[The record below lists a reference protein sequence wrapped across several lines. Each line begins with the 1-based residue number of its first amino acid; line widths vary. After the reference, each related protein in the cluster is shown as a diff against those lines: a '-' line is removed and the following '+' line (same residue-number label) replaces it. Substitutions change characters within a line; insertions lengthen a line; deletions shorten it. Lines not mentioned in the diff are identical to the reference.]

1 MAQAGPP
8 PVDLQTLL
16 DAKTPSSEQIRRLWQ
31 ISCRAAKLQSEVTF
45 NQWLENKV
53 PGLGLRPGRKLLEPL
68 FKRETSDEQAYIDRQ
83 WRQAEVG
90 SRDFYRP
97 RCELYDSATLITPIL
112 ENISELFRPCIPLT
126 IASLNRLIEELN
138 RKRDAVEQSR
148 AALKRAVETKRE
160 QGDLETAMKAVD
172 ESRVALTRVLRNRR
186 LELEPI
192 CISLTLLNNIKLQGG
207 IRTHYVE
214 TDRYNP
220 ILLARGEPPNDH
232 YLYFCEYFRETES
245 LIFSTYSTTLI
256 DDIPIDIQRTEQ
268 EGHRFDDA
276 HASYWL
282 IRFLKKFVY
291 LVDHHTPEVD
301 AIDLAYLRARSER
314 WDYWQTQGPYVAP
327 PADGFHAFPAFIVG
341 PPLPERPFWATW
353 RRPIEDGNDNIR
365 TLIFK
370 QVLDTARARHL
381 LQPNLDDGVF
391 INFGPWR
398 QIGQIQDNIRFFDA
412 LYYGGVGGTVNLF
425 SNARAYWTRAP
436 LLQELYDVFA
446 DPHTGKFLRAVQPF
460 TEAARHHLWAPPGEG
475 PGPTLG
481 LDPLGGPFFR
491 QVQESAVRKGM
502 RP

>member
-8 PVDLQTLL
+8 PVGLQTLL
-16 DAKTPSSEQIRRLWQ
+16 VAKTPSSEQIRRLWQ
-31 ISCRAAKLQSEVTF
+31 ISCRVAKLQSEVTF
-45 NQWLENKV
+45 NQWLKNTMPALV
-53 PGLGLRPGRKLLEPL
+53 LQSGWQVLEPHL
-68 FKRETSDEQAYIDRQ
+68 KSETSDEQAYIDRQ
-83 WRQAEVG
+83 WRQAEVR
-90 SRDFYRP
+90 SPNFYRP
-97 RCELYDSATLITPIL
+97 RCELYDSATLIIPIL

-126 IASLNRLIEELN
+126 IASLNQLIEELN

-160 QGDLETAMKAVD
+160 QGDLETAMRAVH

-192 CISLTLLNNIKLQGG
+192 CISLTVLNNTKLQGG
-207 IRTHYVE
+207 IRTHYAE
-214 TDRYNP
+214 TDHHNP

-232 YLYFCEYFRETES
+232 YLYFCEDFRRTER

-256 DDIPIDIQRTEQ
+256 DDIPVDIRTTAEH
-268 EGHRFDDA
+268 GHRFNDE

-314 WDYWQTQGPYVAP
+314 WDHWQTQGPYVAP
-327 PADGFHAFPAFIVG
+327 PADGLPAFPAFPGFVG
-341 PPLPERPFWATW
+341 GPQPLPERPFWATW

-370 QVLDTARARHL
+370 QVLDTARAFHQRH
-381 LQPNLDDGVF
+381 GVF
-391 INFGPWR
+391 VDLGPWR

-425 SNARAYWTRAP
+425 SNARLHGTRAP
-436 LLQELYDVFA
+436 LLQELYDVF
-446 DPHTGKFLRAVQPF
+446 TGKYLRAVQPF

-475 PGPTLG
+475 NPQ
-481 LDPLGGPFFR
+481 GGAFFR
-491 QVQESAVRKGM
+491 RAQESAVEKGM
-502 RP
+502 SP